1 MKTSESSQQPRPLT
15 PTELAQCVRL
25 FREANRWSQEQ
36 LAGISGLSE
45 RTIQR
50 VEKGLSGDFNTRRA
64 LARAF
69 EFEAIDV
76 FNKAYEIPSEE
87 ELRAAQ
93 EKYDKENVTLAAT
106 PLTTGRQ
113 LAKLVTTS
121 TADMSEPAF
130 ELTREAEEAFSGLV
144 DYFREY
150 RDCAD
155 LYSER
160 QKIEVYDEMQSFIDA
175 LNALGVSLVYSE
187 RKVKMKWGTNPASE
201 PMPAKSCMSL
211 PFRWEKSLRSSPHRS
226 LAPLAYSAAST
237 RMGSLAPLVVCQIRS
252 NRSLDFQAL
261 NGLFQARTST

>member
-69 EFEAIDV
+69 EFEDIDV

-201 PMPAKSCMSL
+201 PMPAKILYVVAFPMGEEPTQFATPKSGAVSL
-211 PFRWEKSLRSSPHRS
+211 
-226 LAPLAYSAAST
+226 
-237 RMGSLAPLVVCQIRS
+237 
-252 NRSLDFQAL
+252 
-261 NGLFQARTST
+261 

>member
-50 VEKGLSGDFNTRRA
+50 VEKGQSGDFNTRRA

-69 EFEAIDV
+69 EFEDIDV

-93 EKYDKENVTLAAT
+93 EKFDKENVTLEAT

-121 TADMSEPAF
+121 TADMSEAAF
-130 ELTREAEEAFSGLV
+130 ELPLEAEEAFSSLV

-160 QKIEVYDEMQSFIDA
+160 QKIDVYGELQSLIDA
-175 LNALGVSLVYSE
+175 LNALGVSLLYGE
-187 RKVKMKWGTNPASE
+187 RKVNMKWGSNPATEAMSANVLYVVAFPLGEE
-201 PMPAKSCMSL
+201 PTQFATPKSC
-211 PFRWEKSLRSSPHRS
+211 
-226 LAPLAYSAAST
+226 
-237 RMGSLAPLVVCQIRS
+237 GIR
-252 NRSLDFQAL
+252 L
-261 NGLFQARTST
+261 